1 MIIAPNILMVLV
13 ATAVRS
19 AGSAGLYV
27 YSTLLLQLQVPNE
40 LLGRILAL
48 EMALATVTAANS
60 LASLAVAIATAW
72 LQLGL
77 HSTQLQ
83 LLGRILA
90 LGDGAGQPECH
101 HRCFGWLSKASL
113 CWAQLRCHQG
123 CCVELEV
130 HVHSSMAPAAKS
142 GA

>member
-60 LASLAVAIATAW
+60 LASLAVPIATAW

-90 LGDGAGQPECH
+90 LGDGAG
-101 HRCFGWLSKASL
+101 SA
-113 CWAQLRCHQG
+113 
-123 CCVELEV
+123 
-130 HVHSSMAPAAKS
+130 
-142 GA
+142 